1 MYFLKVKQQHLIIIR
16 TVILLWHFL
25 QGVMSP
31 GGQVTSHGNS
41 NIWAIVSSPHFEP
54 QIISVLS
61 LYKLAGLIM
70 LFQHPESERII
81 FIDKPEPNFENQLYS
96 KLEESI
102 NEMLGLGFQSTAVV
116 RHLVSDL
123 HARYEASLTPL
134 WISWK
139 EKNNRTTTQKNHHH
153 ALQNLVKTH
162 DDIC

>member
-1 MYFLKVKQQHLIIIR
+1 
-16 TVILLWHFL
+16 
-25 QGVMSP
+25 
-31 GGQVTSHGNS
+31 
-41 NIWAIVSSPHFEP
+41 
-54 QIISVLS
+54 
-61 LYKLAGLIM
+61 M

-162 DDIC
+162 GDIC